1 MFTRPGQLVIKMS
14 RIMSLCVEKSTI
26 YSAPVL
32 HHVYN
37 RFIGGDRIVVT
48 DYRIVLLFHEWQVEI
63 VSNPND
69 RALVCT
75 VNT

>member
-1 MFTRPGQLVIKMS
+1 
-14 RIMSLCVEKSTI
+14 MSLCVEKSTI

-32 HHVYN
+32 HHVYDI
-37 RFIGGDRIVVT
+37 FIDGDLIVVT
-48 DYRIVLLFHEWQVEI
+48 DYRIGLLFHVWQVEI
-63 VSNPND
+63 VSNLND